1 MDILFS
7 FEGDRIRFFY
17 LKRFELIQEISKAI
31 CYSWN
36 TIKRINYNKIVLEKI
51 FKSIFI
57 INIINKGI

>member
-31 CYSWN
+31 CYLF
-36 TIKRINYNKIVLEKI
+36 LESYYKD
-51 FKSIFI
+51 
-57 INIINKGI
+57 